1 MSKTVLYGDILESL
15 VAKPVDGLQV
25 SPVHPGSVPLEAL
38 KPATFDGLIMR
49 APANT
54 VERRHEIAHA
64 LRALKLG
71 APICIYAPKDRGGT
85 RLAKELEG
93 FGVQV
98 RDQPKHHHR
107 IVTGRRPE
115 ALVGLEEAI
124 HVGQLRLV
132 EALGLLSQPGLFSWD
147 RLDIG
152 TACLLHVLPQLSGR
166 IGDFGCGCGVLSK
179 SVLTHQGVT
188 AVIGF
193 DLDRRAITAATANI
207 VDPRF
212 SGVWVDLCQYGPGV
226 SNLDAIVMNPP
237 FHFAGKED
245 PNIGLRMIERAADAL
260 RPGGAL
266 WLTANRHLPY
276 EGVLRARFKSA
287 TLRSEAQ
294 GFKVYQAIV

>member
-1 MSKTVLYGDILESL
+1 MSRTILYGDIPENL

-25 SPVHPGSVPLEAL
+25 SPFYPGSVPLEVL
-38 KPATFDGLIMR
+38 EHATYDGLIMR

-54 VERRHEIAHA
+54 VERRHEIAQA
-64 LRALKLG
+64 LRALKVG
-71 APICIYAPKDRGGT
+71 ATICIFAPKDRGGT
-85 RLAKELEG
+85 RLAKELAD
-93 FGVQV
+93 FGVQA

-107 IVTGRRPE
+107 IVTGLRQE
-115 ALVGLEEAI
+115 ALIGLEEAI

-132 EALGLLSQPGLFSWD
+132 ASLGLFSQPGLFSWD

-152 TACLLHVLPQLSGR
+152 TACLLHVLPQLNGR
-166 IGDFGCGCGVLSK
+166 VGDFGCGSGVLSRA
-179 SVLTHQGVT
+179 VLAHPGVT
-188 AVIGF
+188 SVTGF
-193 DLDRRAITAATANI
+193 DLDRRAITAAMANI
-207 VDPRF
+207 NDPRF
-212 SGVWVDLCQYGPGV
+212 SGVWVDLCQDGPLV

-245 PNIGLRMIERAADAL
+245 PNIGIRMIGCAADAL
-260 RPGGAL
+260 RPGGTL

-276 EGVLRARFKSA
+276 EGVLRARFKSV

>member
-1 MSKTVLYGDILESL
+1 MSRTILYGDIPENL
-15 VAKPVDGLQV
+15 VAAPLDGLQA

-38 KPATFDGLIMR
+38 KHATYDGLIMR

-64 LRALKLG
+64 LRALKVG
-71 APICIYAPKDRGGT
+71 APICIVAPKDRGGT
-85 RLAKELEG
+85 RLAKELAA

-107 IVTGRRPE
+107 IVTGLRPE
-115 ALVGLEEAI
+115 TLIGLEEAI
-124 HVGQLRLV
+124 NAGQLRLV
-132 EALGLLSQPGLFSWD
+132 GTLGLLSQPGLFSWD

-152 TACLLHVLPQLSGR
+152 TACLLHVLPQLSGQ
-166 IGDFGCGCGVLSK
+166 IGDFGCGSGVLSK
-179 SVLTHQGVT
+179 AALAHPGVT
-188 AVIGF
+188 SVTGF
-193 DLDRRAITAATANI
+193 DLDRRAITAAIANI
-207 VDPRF
+207 ADPRF
-212 SGVWVDLCQYGPGV
+212 SGVWVDLCQDGPGV

-245 PNIGLRMIERAADAL
+245 PSIGIRMIERAADAL
-260 RPGGAL
+260 RPKGTL

-287 TLRSEAQ
+287 TLVSEAQ